1 MSRELKFRVW
11 NEAKNKFMPS
21 GFIGISDGK
30 FIDLKNGS
38 IHFDSD
44 DKVIEQFTGLR
55 DKNGKE
61 IYENDLIK
69 AVGKNVVDDTLS
81 VVFKNGAF
89 CLKLGQESE
98 PFFND
103 DYNIDFTL
111 SHLEIIGNIHENGDL
126 LKNLG
131 GENENR

>member
-1 MSRELKFRVW
+1 MRELKFRVW
-11 NEAKNKFMPS
+11 DEITKSYFIESHKVQMRVYSTKNVS
-21 GFIGISDGK
+21 ISHLG
-30 FIDLKNGS
+30 LVPLLEQ
-38 IHFDSD
+38 
-44 DKVIEQFTGLR
+44 VIEQFTGLV

-89 CLKLGQESE
+89 CLKLGQESQ

-103 DYNIDFTL
+103 DYDIDFTL
-111 SHLEIIGNIHENGDL
+111 SHIEVIGNIHENGDL
-126 LKNLG
+126 LK
-131 GENENR
+131 GEL